1 MASNEVACEVIV
13 TRPVLVFTGLKQTRV
28 KRQGLTLV
36 LLFLRAKWLCARERC
51 HWKTGAGAYTLSRYL
66 NSPETRSLCLSGQ
79 SSSSGG
85 DYDETLTHW
94 SNGIRHAR
102 TTATD
107 PHPPQTSHQTN
118 KTDTIPST
126 SIRGNRERRA
136 SLILFLDFVFFLLL
150 LLSWSHLYCLL
161 HFSFLFRYSLR
172 VLCARSGR
180 GSCKSRECET
190 TRRET

>member
-79 SSSSGG
+79 SSSGG
-85 DYDETLTHW
+85 DDETLTHW

-136 SLILFLDFVFFLLL
+136 SLILFLDFVFLAVVVVVVPS
-150 LLSWSHLYCLL
+150 LLSLAFF
-161 HFSFLFRYSLR
+161 FSF
-172 VLCARSGR
+172 
-180 GSCKSRECET
+180 
-190 TRRET
+190 